1 MPIPVVRETTDQAHA
16 CRLAKQW
23 RYRIVAAVVTLC
35 AFSTNPHALAED
47 VSLLAMPALA
57 WTERAPGVWSAQI
70 GEPDAI
76 DLASFAAAEPK
87 RGALGAM
94 ESASLPFKDGSARG
108 SIVAGRAIAHLP
120 LQADERLYGLG
131 LQFKGLNRRGSVHHL
146 RVDHYGGVLGRTHA
160 PVPFYVSSAGY
171 GVFFNTARF
180 ISAYPGIGNRR
191 DSANLPP
198 IRDRNTDPK
207 WAAQPTSDAVEA
219 SVVGTGLEVFVF
231 AGPTA
236 LDSIRRY
243 NLYFGGGALPPRWGL
258 GFWHRVPTNA
268 TADAIRDEVAQFNA
282 QDFPLDVIGLEPGW
296 QSKSYP
302 GTFDWNAKNFPEPAS
317 FISEMRAKG
326 IQVNLWENPY
336 LSPESSMYGAMLPY
350 TGSHMVWLGVVP
362 DYTLEASRKILQDH
376 HEETHLSIGVS
387 GYKID
392 EVDGID
398 EWLWPDHAAF
408 PSGTSAEVMRQTYG
422 LQLQQTLYAMF
433 HERNQRT
440 YSLVRGS
447 NGAASG
453 YPFVLYSDYYDHRGF
468 VTTLVNSG
476 FSGVLWT
483 PEIRS
488 ARTKEEWVRRMQTV
502 CLSHLAQLN
511 AWASGTKPWS
521 MPEVND
527 AIRAAMHLRMQL
539 IPYLYTA
546 FAEYHFEGTPPIRAV
561 TLEAGFPDSDEAM
574 KQAETEFMIGARV
587 LAAPMFGAE
596 TSRQV
601 AFPRG
606 KWFNFFSGE
615 LVSEGETIET
625 VNAALDEIP
634 LFVRNGSIIPLAT
647 YAPNVTAMEASP
659 QFEMRVY
666 GDDPATGRL
675 YTDDGKTFDYER
687 GDYGWYRMTAIPSDD
702 EISPAIAAEKL
713 FGSAFPTVEWR
724 YMSRSR

>member
-1 MPIPVVRETTDQAHA
+1 M
-16 CRLAKQW
+16 
-23 RYRIVAAVVTLC
+23 
-35 AFSTNPHALAED
+35 STNSLVLMSTILLCVSSMTFAQD
-47 VSLLAMPALA
+47 VGLDSMPALQ

-70 GEPDAI
+70 GDAESV
-76 DLASFAAAEPK
+76 DLASFASAVPK
-87 RGALGAM
+87 RDALGALA
-94 ESASLPFKDGSARG
+94 EPRLPFADTVARG
-108 SIVAGRAIAHLP
+108 SMIAGRAVAHLP
-120 LQADERLYGLG
+120 LGDDERLYGLG
-131 LQFKGLNRRGSVHHL
+131 LQFKGMDRRGGVYHM
-146 RVDHYGGVLGRTHA
+146 RVDHYGENGARTHA

-171 GVFFNTARF
+171 GVFFNTTRF
-180 ISAYPGIGNRR
+180 ISLYPGIGNRR

-207 WAAQPTSDAVEA
+207 WDAQPPSDAVEA
-219 SVVGTGLEVFVF
+219 SVVGPGLEVFVF
-231 AGPTA
+231 AGPTP

-268 TADAIRDEVAQFNA
+268 PADAIRDEVAQFEA

-302 GTFDWNAKNFPEPAS
+302 GTFDWNPKNFPDPEA
-317 FISEMRAKG
+317 FISDMTSRG
-326 IQVNLWENPY
+326 VHVNLWENPY
-336 LSPESSMYGAMLPY
+336 VSPDSSIYREMLPH

-362 DYTLEASRKILQDH
+362 DYTLESARTILQDH
-376 HEETHLSIGVS
+376 HEQTHLAVGVS

-408 PSGTSAEVMRQTYG
+408 PSGNSGEVMRQTYG
-422 LQLQQTLYAMF
+422 LQLQKTLYAMF
-433 HERNQRT
+433 RERNQRT

-468 VTTLVNSG
+468 VTALVNSG

-488 ARTKEEWVRRMQTV
+488 AGTNEEWVRRMQTV

-511 AWASGTKPWS
+511 AWSSGTKPWS

-546 FAEYHFEGTPPIRAV
+546 FAEYHFEGTPPIRSA
-561 TLEAGFPDSDEAM
+561 TLEQGFPTTNEAM
-574 KQAETEFMIGARV
+574 KLAETEFMIGSGI
-587 LAAPMFGAE
+587 LAAPMIGTE
-596 TSRQV
+596 TSRDV
-601 AFPRG
+601 AFPAGEWYDFFTG
-606 KWFNFFSGE
+606 KRVSDGE
-615 LVSEGETIET
+615 SVETI
-625 VNAALDEIP
+625 AAELDEIP
-634 LFVRNGSIIPLAT
+634 LYVRGGSIIPFAA
-647 YAPNVTAMEASP
+647 YAPNVRAMDVPEI
-659 QFEMRVY
+659 EMRIY
-666 GDDPATGRL
+666 GNGPATGRL
-675 YTDDGKTFDYER
+675 YWDDGETFNYER
-687 GDYGWYRMTAIPSDD
+687 GEYRWFRLTADPESESNALEVGEGSLSIALDSVIWY
-702 EISPAIAAEKL
+702 
-713 FGSAFPTVEWR
+713 
-724 YMSRSR
+724 YMKP